1 MSYKTERPIT
11 RQPRGFTL
19 IEVMVALTIFAVSVT
34 ALSGTFHSNVRN
46 ATYLKTKTLAHWL
59 AQNEL
64 VDLRASQVAQN
75 KFPQPTDR
83 RDKREYAGR
92 HWVVRTQVIKTPV
105 AGIHKVEISVG
116 PDTPGEF
123 NAAAIV
129 EGYMSDPN

>member
-1 MSYKTERPIT
+1 MNSKAAQRTA
-11 RQPRGFTL
+11 RQSRGFTL

-64 VDLRASQVAQN
+64 VDLRARQIAQN
-75 KFPQPTDR
+75 AFPQPTDR

-92 HWVVRTQVIKTPV
+92 QWVVRTQVSKTPV
-105 AGIHKVEISVG
+105 QGFHKVEISVG
-116 PDTPGEF
+116 PETTGEF
-123 NAAAIV
+123 SAAAIV
-129 EGYMSDPN
+129 EGFLSDPN